1 MVADE
6 LDLLFGFLDD
16 IWPEH
21 LALSSFRPV
30 KRGTA
35 LAAI

>member
-6 LDLLFGFLDD
+6 LDLLFSLFND
-16 IWPEH
+16 IRPEH

-35 LAAI
+35 FAAI